1 MDAEDL
7 VVDGRSEGERVEDI
21 AESLPHL
28 HLDEFKLSQNGSDV
42 LRQASEEKS
51 LSLSGRLGGSLAT

>member
-42 LRQASEEKS
+42 LRQASESYERR
-51 LSLSGRLGGSLAT
+51 GVIIRTDH

>member
-42 LRQASEEKS
+42 LRQASES
-51 LSLSGRLGGSLAT
+51 

>member
-28 HLDEFKLSQNGSDV
+28 HLEKNGSPPGV
-42 LRQASEEKS
+42 RKLRTQRGYHPE
-51 LSLSGRLGGSLAT
+51 G